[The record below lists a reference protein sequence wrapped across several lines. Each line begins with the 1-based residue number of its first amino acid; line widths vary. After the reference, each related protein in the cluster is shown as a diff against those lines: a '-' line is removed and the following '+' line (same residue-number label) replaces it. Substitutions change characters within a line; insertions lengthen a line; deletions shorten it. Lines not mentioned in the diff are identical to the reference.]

1 MAEELN
7 RKRRA
12 GAKNTESKKGEGR
25 MKRRTEGHPILPID
39 VFSDLYDA
47 FGEEIST
54 EILDR
59 VQERQISV
67 EEAREYLKY
76 AQGKEKTGKVEM

>member
-1 MAEELN
+1 
-7 RKRRA
+7 
-12 GAKNTESKKGEGR
+12 
-25 MKRRTEGHPILPID
+25 MKRRTEGHPILPIN

-47 FGEEIST
+47 FGEEISM

-59 VQERQISV
+59 VQERRISV

-76 AQGKEKTGKVEM
+76 APGKRENGKGK